1 MPPALGGRPLGDWV
15 RLGALEWPAAG
26 RPSTVRNVPDTWI
39 SDEMR
44 AVVGGEFGTT
54 NSSVPISLSDI
65 RKWALAIY
73 YPEVPP
79 RLFWDEEYAA
89 TTAHRG
95 IVAPEEFNPF
105 AWFTADGPV
114 LPPTYEG
121 QIRGSGPEESL
132 GVAGPTTNF
141 IMNGGLEMVH
151 GARMRPGD
159 VITSGLTKL
168 IEYRERAT
176 RLGLMLI
183 TITETAWTNQEG
195 EMVRVTRGN
204 GLRY

>member
-1 MPPALGGRPLGDWV
+1 LRGGLLP
-15 RLGALEWPAAG
+15 
-26 RPSTVRNVPDTWI
+26 TVVTLVPDTWI

-44 AVVGGEFGTT
+44 AAVGREFGTPRR
-54 NSSVPISLSDI
+54 SVPISLSDI

-89 TTAHRG
+89 KTSHGG

-105 AWFTADGPV
+105 AWFTEDGPNM
-114 LPPTYEG
+114 PSSYEG
-121 QIRGSGPEESL
+121 PVRGSGPEEAL
-132 GVAGPTTNF
+132 GIAAPDTNF
-141 IMNGGLEMVH
+141 IMNGGIEYVH

-168 IEYRERAT
+168 VEYRERET
-176 RLGLMLI
+176 RMGLMLFSVS
-183 TITETAWTNQEG
+183 ETTWTNQKD
-195 EMVRVTRGN
+195 EMVRITRGTL
-204 GLRY
+204 LRY

>member
-1 MPPALGGRPLGDWV
+1 
-15 RLGALEWPAAG
+15 
-26 RPSTVRNVPDTWI
+26 
-39 SDEMR
+39 MR
-44 AVVGGEFGTT
+44 AAVGGEFGATS
-54 NSSVPISLSDI
+54 SSVPISLSDI

-73 YPEVPP
+73 WPEVPP
-79 RLFWDEEYAA
+79 RVFWDEEYAA
-89 TTAHRG
+89 TTTHRG
-95 IVAPEEFNPF
+95 IVAPEELNPF

-114 LPPTYEG
+114 VPPTYEG
-121 QIRGSGPEESL
+121 QIRGKGPEELL
-132 GVAGPTTNF
+132 GVAGPATSF
-141 IMNGGLEMVH
+141 VMNGGLNMVH

-183 TITETAWTNQEG
+183 TVTEATWTNQDG
-195 EMVRVTRGN
+195 EMVRVTRSN